1 MKSIDEIVE
10 SYEDIQINE
19 AQLDAKKLVFTPVKL
34 KKSSIGQDT
43 AICVGNIFTT
53 KQEKYAT
60 QLEASL
66 TQNLGLTI
74 KVGIAK
80 AKSMIKQP
88 TTKLIYLIYAQNN
101 VMICNSDI
109 CKPLDGSKLQ

>member
-10 SYEDIQINE
+10 SYNLINE
-19 AQLDAKKLVFTPVKL
+19 AQLDAKKMTFTPVKL
-34 KKSSIGQDT
+34 QKSSIGTDT
-43 AICVGNIFTT
+43 AICVGNIFTL

-60 QLEASL
+60 QMEASFQ
-66 TQNLGLTI
+66 QNIGLTV

-88 TTKLIYLIYAQNN
+88 TTKLIYLIYGQNN